1 MQTFFIRD
9 LETARVAL
17 RPPRPAVIERLRQ
30 PMTVAELAASLGEPA
45 SRLYYHVN
53 ELERVGLIEVVDVR
67 DRGNLREKVYRVIAP
82 SIRVDPAVFQTG
94 GDGADLLHETVL
106 TILAAAGDAFRRAAR
121 ADQVSA
127 ATAAAMVHSH
137 DELRLAP
144 DDAAELARRMRD
156 LVEEFRAR
164 CRAELPVSAQ
174 LTALVVPIEPAP

>member
-9 LETARVAL
+9 LETARVAF

-30 PMTVAELAASLGEPA
+30 AMTVAELAASLGEPA

-53 ELERVGLIEVVDVR
+53 ELERVGLVEVVDVR

-82 SIRVDPAVFQTG
+82 SIRVDPAVFQSGADG
-94 GDGADLLHETVL
+94 GDLLQETVL

-127 ATAAAMVHSH
+127 AAAGSTVHSH
-137 DELRLAP
+137 DELRLSAA
-144 DDAAELARRMRD
+144 DAAELTERARA

-164 CRAELPVSAQ
+164 GRAELPVSVQ
-174 LTALVVPIEPAP
+174 LTALVIPIEPAP